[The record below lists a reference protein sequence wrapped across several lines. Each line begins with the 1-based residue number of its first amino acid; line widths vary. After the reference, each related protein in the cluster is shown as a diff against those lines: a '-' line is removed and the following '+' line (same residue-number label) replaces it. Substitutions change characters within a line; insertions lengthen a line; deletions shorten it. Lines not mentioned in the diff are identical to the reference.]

1 MNGKLPLFILLGS
14 SWAMAQAN
22 VINDNAAP
30 EPAEEKQSGQRIEI
44 IQVTPMAPM
53 APLAPMAPMSPMTP
67 MTPITPLPPL
77 AALADI
83 PDGKHINTIISSAM
97 SQAFS
102 GMQGMQSIKPVKNA
116 PYSAEIVTEKT
127 QTLAD
132 GNQISNKTTS
142 VSYRDNA
149 GRTRQEIRD
158 SKGTVQ
164 HILIVDPV
172 DNVRY
177 LLMPEKKTA
186 TKISVGKELDDKLA
200 SVKEK
205 LEKMKQEG
213 KTVHVET
220 LRNGDEV
227 TVKRIERK
235 NGDDKAEGSKDT
247 REQVQVRVIRA
258 GTGAATVV
266 AGASTGSDLQIA
278 HAETLQLTSNFADLI
293 KMGPLPMAFTDTRW
307 TAKGNTKDLGSRD
320 IDGVRAEGKMRS
332 YQIPAGEIGNKNAIT
347 VSSETWYSPELQMTV
362 YSKQS
367 DPRTGEWSY
376 RLNNLKRT
384 EPASSLFSIPE
395 GYTVREMPTASRIV
409 IEKREEKKP

>member
-1 MNGKLPLFILLGS
+1 MNVKLHLFILLS
-14 SWAMAQAN
+14 STWAMAQAN
-22 VINDNAAP
+22 VINDIAAP
-30 EPAEEKQSGQRIEI
+30 EPAEEKQSSQRLQIV
-44 IQVTPMAPM
+44 QMTPMTPMTPVTPV
-53 APLAPMAPMSPMTP
+53 APMSPMTP
-67 MTPITPLPPL
+67 ITPIAPIAPLPPL
-77 AALADI
+77 AALADL
-83 PDGKHINTIISSAM
+83 PDGKHISTIVSSAM
-97 SQAFS
+97 NQAFV
-102 GMQGMQSIKPVKNA
+102 GLQGMQSIKPVKNA
-116 PYSAEIVTEKT
+116 PYSVEIVTEKT

-142 VSYRDNA
+142 LSYRDNA
-149 GRTRQEIRD
+149 GRTRQEVRD

-177 LLMPEKKTA
+177 VLMPEKKTA
-186 TKISVGKELDDKLA
+186 TKIRIGKDLDDKLA

-213 KTVHVET
+213 KTVQVET
-220 LRNGDEV
+220 TRNGDEI

-235 NGDDKAEGSKDT
+235 NGDDKTEGNKET

-258 GTGAATVV
+258 G
-266 AGASTGSDLQIA
+266 GSNSDVQIA
-278 HAETLQLTSNFADLI
+278 HAETLQLNGNFTDLI
-293 KMGPLPMAFTDTRW
+293 RMGPLPMAFTDSRW
-307 TAKGNTKDLGSRD
+307 TTKGNAKDLGSRD
-320 IDGVRAEGKMRS
+320 IDGVRADGKMRS

-362 YSKQS
+362 YAKQS

-384 EPASSLFSIPE
+384 EPAASLFSIPE
-395 GYTVREMPTASRIV
+395 GYTVKETPVASRVV